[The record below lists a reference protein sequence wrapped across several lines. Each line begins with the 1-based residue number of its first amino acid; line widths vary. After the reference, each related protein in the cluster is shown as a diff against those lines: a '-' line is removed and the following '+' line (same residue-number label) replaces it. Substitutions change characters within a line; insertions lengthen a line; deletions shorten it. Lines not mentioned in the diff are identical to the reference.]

1 MSFLSEI
8 ESQKYISIET
18 YRKNGTPVQT
28 PVWFVVKNEQIY
40 IVTRDK
46 TGKIKRLRNN
56 QKVKIATC
64 TIKGKITGKWTN
76 GSAKILTDSETKEA
90 VNWRDKKYG
99 FIAKIAKFLSKSK
112 GNLLAF
118 SVKVD

>member
-18 YRKNGTPVQT
+18 YRKDGTPVQT
-28 PVWFVVKNEQIY
+28 PVWFVVKNEQLY

-64 TIKGKITGKWTN
+64 TIKGKITGQWIQ
-76 GSAKILTDSETKEA
+76 GLAQILTESETQEA

-112 GNLLAF
+112 GKLLAF
-118 SVKVD
+118 SVKID